1 MMNFPVDLKYKN
13 TDEWVRTD
21 GNIATVGVS
30 DYAQNALSDVV
41 FVEIN
46 LKIGDQVKV
55 DDIGATIE
63 SVKAAA
69 DVNVPVSGK
78 VIEVNESLPDKPET
92 INSDPF
98 GSAWL
103 FKIEMQNPG
112 ELNSLMDAAAYE
124 KYCSERG
131 H

>member
-1 MMNFPVDLKYKN
+1 MNFPADLKYKN
-13 TDEWVRTD
+13 TDEWVRKE

-112 ELNSLMDAAAYE
+112 ELDSLMDAAAYE

>member
-1 MMNFPVDLKYKN
+1 MNFPAELKYKN
-13 TDEWVRTD
+13 TDEWVRTE

-41 FVEIN
+41 FIEIN
-46 LKIGDQVKV
+46 LKVGDQVKV
-55 DDIGATIE
+55 DDVGATIE

-69 DVNVPVSGK
+69 DVNVPISGK
-78 VIEVNESLPDKPET
+78 VIEINESLPDKPET
-92 INSDPF
+92 INTDPF

>member
-1 MMNFPVDLKYKN
+1 MNFPAELKYKN
-13 TDEWVRTD
+13 TDEWVRTE
-21 GNIATVGVS
+21 GNIATIGVS

-46 LKIGDQVKV
+46 VKVGDQVKV
-55 DDIGATIE
+55 NDIGATIE

-78 VIEVNESLPDKPET
+78 VVEINESLPDKPET

-98 GSAWL
+98 GKAWL
-103 FKIEMQNPG
+103 FKVELQNPG
-112 ELNSLMDAAAYE
+112 DLNSLMDAAAYE

>member
-1 MMNFPVDLKYKN
+1 MNFPVDLKYKN

-46 LKIGDQVKV
+46 LKIGDQVNV

>member
-1 MMNFPVDLKYKN
+1 MNFPVDLKYKN

>member
-1 MMNFPVDLKYKN
+1 MNFPAELKYKN
-13 TDEWVRTD
+13 TDEWVSTD
-21 GNIATVGVS
+21 GNIATVGIS

-46 LKIGDQVKV
+46 LKIGDQAKV

-78 VIEVNESLPDKPET
+78 VIEINDSLPDKPET

-112 ELNSLMDAAAYE
+112 ELDSLMDAAAYE

>member
-1 MMNFPVDLKYKN
+1 MNFPVELKYKN

-112 ELNSLMDAAAYE
+112 ELNNLMDAAAYE

>member
-1 MMNFPVDLKYKN
+1 MNFPAELKYKN
-13 TDEWVRTD
+13 TDEWVSTD

-78 VIEVNESLPDKPET
+78 VIEINESLPDKPET

-112 ELNSLMDAAAYE
+112 DLDSLMDAAAYE

>member
-1 MMNFPVDLKYKN
+1 MNFPADLKFKN
-13 TDEWVRTD
+13 TDEWVRKE

-112 ELNSLMDAAAYE
+112 ELDSLMDAAAYE